1 MQQAII
7 GANDDPDLCRHYDI
21 TRPQWVNA
29 ADQFHNTWVKYMY
42 LVHDV
47 LTIFCIRYAHAYVAL
62 YFTKQIT
69 ICAEYR
75 DMVPKVKAGL
85 SGTAGLRP
93 IGRSPGVPDKPAEAL
108 VTMSRYSAQIFCF
121 IFSTFQFLCGL
132 GLGTLHTE
140 DCRDVLCHCP
150 QSSQWGCSS
159 DNQLSQHALHGL
171 RSWRMKTLSGISATE
186 LVKLT
191 DEMDAIHINGKLFST
206 RPKWV

>member
-69 ICAEYR
+69 ICAEYW

-121 IFSTFQFLCGL
+121 IAYIFHFSIPLWVGFGNLAYRGL
-132 GLGTLHTE
+132 PWCPLSLSTVITMRLLVRQSTLPACFAWTKELKDENTLWHI
-140 DCRDVLCHCP
+140 CHRTGETDR
-150 QSSQWGCSS
+150 WNGC
-159 DNQLSQHALHGL
+159 N
-171 RSWRMKTLSGISATE
+171 
-186 LVKLT
+186 
-191 DEMDAIHINGKLFST
+191 
-206 RPKWV
+206 PYKWEIV